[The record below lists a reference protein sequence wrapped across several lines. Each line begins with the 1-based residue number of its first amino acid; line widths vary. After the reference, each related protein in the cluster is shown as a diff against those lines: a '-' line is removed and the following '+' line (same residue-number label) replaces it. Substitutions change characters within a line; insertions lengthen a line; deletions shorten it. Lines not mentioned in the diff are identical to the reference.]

1 MSAYGEQVEL
11 IARQEQIQKELEDCG
26 EDMDRMADLLDELQ
40 ELNSQAAD
48 LDVKRLDKKIDQM
61 MPELGFSPDDNDRL
75 VASYRR
81 GLLSRGSCM
90 LCHLHREF
98 GERWMLA
105 RKCMPS
111 NKCQWAILHCSGWT
125 LCVCAMLQAGN
136 MM

>member
-11 IARQEQIQKELEDCG
+11 IARQEQIQSELEDCG

-75 VASYRR
+75 VASYRQ
-81 GLLSRGSCM
+81 GLRCLTPACSAVWSARCECM
-90 LCHLHREF
+90 RL
-98 GERWMLA
+98 G
-105 RKCMPS
+105 RKYMHACWPRPGTRT
-111 NKCQWAILHCSGWT
+111 GWWPHT
-125 LCVCAMLQAGN
+125 AQSATCACA
-136 MM
+136 